1 MLLPL
6 LSPQRLLRFSSRTK
20 IDKSNSACCLFV
32 QALPLSLSLSVYF
45 FAQSSFSS
53 GAGIL
58 FLRVARREWS
68 DAFRFENNRGV
79 GSRVAGASTKNN
91 ILTVRGKGRLRPL
104 EREPLPFPRTIITNV
119 VYLANALRVDKR
131 NRSPLSSNLLEPF
144 SPPIT

>member
-20 IDKSNSACCLFV
+20 IDKSNCVCSSKLS
-32 QALPLSLSLSVYF
+32 PSLSLSVYF